1 MPRSLP
7 ALPGAGPDL
16 PAQSPARGVLGAP
29 PLLHGRLGPLLS
41 RREPD
46 PASGGGG
53 QGPVTAGPPSF
64 LGPPSR
70 CSPPGTGPP
79 CALHQPTSRPNG
91 EPHPLRDPDGAG
103 LGCSEPTPLPLAND
117 TGPVSGPSLPRRPCR
132 QGCEPRPPSDPSRGL
147 DSGGP
152 RGPSGVPGTRRLQ
165 GSRTPPWGPPG
176 QCLDGPQ
183 RGAFLTSPRGT
194 VG

>member
-53 QGPVTAGPPSF
+53 AGPRHCRAALLPGPAVPVQPPWDRAALCAAPADFAPKRGTSPAQGPGWSGVGLLRTDSPPS
-64 LGPPSR
+64 SKR
-70 CSPPGTGPP
+70 HRSCVW
-79 CALHQPTSRPNG
+79 ALSAPAAMS
-91 EPHPLRDPDGAG
+91 AG
-103 LGCSEPTPLPLAND
+103 L
-117 TGPVSGPSLPRRPCR
+117 
-132 QGCEPRPPSDPSRGL
+132 
-147 DSGGP
+147 
-152 RGPSGVPGTRRLQ
+152 
-165 GSRTPPWGPPG
+165 
-176 QCLDGPQ
+176 
-183 RGAFLTSPRGT
+183 
-194 VG
+194 